1 MPTSTLSTLKQT
13 WFRDTQ
19 ESVLFINDT
28 AVRIRAGIMMMI
40 PIFMAFTLFDA
51 FYTPSWLVN
60 TTTLE
65 DTYQVNQASQVI
77 YQAEV
82 IKRTYN
88 FSWQSIVLLYAL
100 FELVMGMTIWTARF
114 SPTIQIASYLA
125 RHKPPVWKPI
135 APKRF
140 AWGLGIT
147 LASFCLIFFNPD
159 LFATTLN
166 GVFGSELL
174 PTTYNYIPYQIPIAL
189 LYLCLA
195 MMWLEVV
202 LGFCLG
208 CKIHSL
214 LVWLRIINEPCYTC
228 NNIDWEAIRTK
239 NANK

>member
-1 MPTSTLSTLKQT
+1 
-13 WFRDTQ
+13 
-19 ESVLFINDT
+19 
-28 AVRIRAGIMMMI
+28 
-40 PIFMAFTLFDA
+40 
-51 FYTPSWLVN
+51 
-60 TTTLE
+60 
-65 DTYQVNQASQVI
+65 
-77 YQAEV
+77 
-82 IKRTYN
+82 
-88 FSWQSIVLLYAL
+88 
-100 FELVMGMTIWTARF
+100 MGMTIWTARF